1 LFRFV
6 VAERIGTIIL
16 SAIVAHTA
24 WHWMID
30 RGTVLQRFPLPKFD
44 FSATSVASLMRWAMV
59 AVFFAGVLWFLSTLS
74 RKGTDTG
81 GNAKLPHPE
90 SGE

>member
-1 LFRFV
+1 MIPALDLLFRRV

-30 RGTVLQRFPLPKFD
+30 RFGILRQFQFVWPALTAALMLSIVHWLILLLILG
-44 FSATSVASLMRWAMV
+44 ASVWGINLLLRSLRAE
-59 AVFFAGVLWFLSTLS
+59 
-74 RKGTDTG
+74 
-81 GNAKLPHPE
+81 NPE
-90 SGE
+90 ID